1 MFVNDAML
9 GGNEVQEQKEM
20 TDFTQEAATAWA
32 AIDGEL
38 NHHDMVGA
46 PVYKPVSYLTKQLVR
61 GMNYKFLV
69 ERTHLTTTLSRRL
82 YIITVNEFAGN
93 WTVVS
98 QEQLF

>member
-9 GGNEVQEQKEM
+9 GGNEVQEQREM
-20 TDFTQEAATAWA
+20 TDFTQEAATAWST
-32 AIDGEL
+32 IDGEL

-46 PVYKPVSYLTKQLVR
+46 PVYKPVAFLTKQLVR

-69 ERTHLTTTLSRRL
+69 ERTHLTATLSRRL

>member
-9 GGNEVQEQKEM
+9 GGNEVQEQIEM
-20 TDFTQEAATAWA
+20 TEFTQEAASAWS
-32 AIDGEL
+32 AIDTEL
-38 NHHDMVGA
+38 NHRDMVGA
-46 PVYKPVSYLTKQLVR
+46 PVYKPVAFLTKQLVR

-69 ERTHLTTTLSRRL
+69 ERTHLTATLSRRL